1 MARVDE
7 FHDRVEEFAVL
18 VVDVVDA
25 QAPMGQE
32 VGQVVESPGVSCI
45 FDPGRLVAGFSA
57 AEDALAADLVRVR
70 VEAGALD
77 GVLAREK
84 LQRVLE
90 GTLCSM
96 TLIAIGRATFR
107 FAWRGEG
114 EVSDVRA
121 RLKALK
127 KQLFILV
134 YEMARGIPV
143 RNAKRSRSGDIA
155 SRRTRRGD
163 MSALSKAPRRARVRG
178 GHRLRAVRR
187 GGRPTA

>member
-1 MARVDE
+1 
-7 FHDRVEEFAVL
+7 
-18 VVDVVDA
+18 
-25 QAPMGQE
+25 MGQE
-32 VGQVVESPGVSCI
+32 VGQVVESPGGICL
-45 FDPGRLVAGFSA
+45 FDPGRQVAGFSA

-77 GVLAREK
+77 GGLAREK

-96 TLIAIGRATFR
+96 TVITIGRATCR

-134 YEMARGIPV
+134 YELARGIPV
-143 RNAKRSRSGDIA
+143 RNAKRSRSGDNA

-163 MSALSKAPRRARVRG
+163 MSALYKPRAEREYGEDTDSAR
-178 GHRLRAVRR
+178 
-187 GGRPTA
+187 

>member
-1 MARVDE
+1 
-7 FHDRVEEFAVL
+7 
-18 VVDVVDA
+18 
-25 QAPMGQE
+25 MGQE
-32 VGQVVESPGVSCI
+32 VGQVVESVGGICL
-45 FDPGRLVAGFSA
+45 FDPGRQVAGFSA

-77 GVLAREK
+77 GGLAREK

-127 KQLFILV
+127 KQNPYWF
-134 YEMARGIPV
+134 M
-143 RNAKRSRSGDIA
+143 N
-155 SRRTRRGD
+155 
-163 MSALSKAPRRARVRG
+163 
-178 GHRLRAVRR
+178 
-187 GGRPTA
+187 